1 MPQVDVSW
9 LDDNQ
14 DIPQM
19 QLALQEARSASE
31 DGEVPVGAVIWHPE
45 RGVIARARN
54 SKETLRDPTAHAEIL
69 ALGQAAQALD
79 GWRLEG
85 CTLYCTLEPC
95 PMCAGAILQARIDRV
110 VFGASDSR
118 WGAVETKLGVFQPGL
133 FNHDVSWV
141 GGVLAEESA
150 DLLRSFF
157 RECRRLADG
166 KKDES

>member
-1 MPQVDVSW
+1 MDVSW
-9 LDDNQ
+9 LDENQ
-14 DIPQM
+14 DIPRMQM
-19 QLALQEARSASE
+19 ALEQAHSAGR

-45 RGVIARARN
+45 RGVIAQARN

-69 ALGQAAQALD
+69 AIGQAAEAME

-95 PMCAGAILQARIDRV
+95 PMCAGAILQARIERV
-110 VFGASDSR
+110 VFGAADSR
-118 WGAVETKLGVFQPGL
+118 WGAVETKLGVFEPGL
-133 FNHDVSWV
+133 FNHDVPWV

-157 RECRRLADG
+157 RACRG
-166 KKDES
+166 TPESDKNES